1 MLVGTKMDLSVFART
16 QNLFGKYI
24 LDSNETTGQFDYS
37 GYRLY
42 LKYCFY
48 TIRIK
53 HYGTITTID
62 VKTEIINKVQNYSH
76 LTFVSNRYSDYF
88 IDMPP
93 NGTILYL
100 YDYRMMKHLHQE
112 LNKEIFC
119 AFYAPKRINYLVETF
134 YEGDFEA
141 FFATR

>member
-1 MLVGTKMDLSVFART
+1 MDLSVFART
-16 QNLFGKYI
+16 PNLFGKYI
-24 LDSNETTGQFDYS
+24 LDSDETTGPFDYS

-42 LKYCFY
+42 RKYCFY
-48 TIRIK
+48 TIPSMHK
-53 HYGTITTID
+53 YYGPIEL
-62 VKTEIINKVQNYSH
+62 KTEIINKVKNYSH
-76 LTFVSNRYSDYF
+76 LTYVSNSYSDYF

-93 NGTILYL
+93 NGTIRYL